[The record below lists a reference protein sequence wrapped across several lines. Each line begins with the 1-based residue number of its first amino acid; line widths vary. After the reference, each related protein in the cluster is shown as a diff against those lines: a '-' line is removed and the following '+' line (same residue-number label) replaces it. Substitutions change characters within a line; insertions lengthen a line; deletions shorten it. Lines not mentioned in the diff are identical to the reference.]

1 METGRI
7 IASLEILSPASG
19 FLLCDGNSHLKTQ
32 YPQLF
37 SLLYSIDTN
46 YEISATHF
54 KTPDFTNRVAVGGNA
69 GLEVGSEFVNFENLP
84 ITDTGA
90 GQPYAG
96 GETAIMVNDYSG
108 GGQDLSSTNT
118 PIQVAFIPD
127 GIGVN
132 YYIKY

>member
-1 METGRI
+1 MKTGEI
-7 IASLEILSPASG
+7 ITTFNTYSTSEG
-19 FLLCDGNSHLKTQ
+19 FLLCDGGSHLKTQ

-37 SLLYSIDTN
+37 SLLYSLDTN
-46 YEISATHF
+46 YEIDANYF

-69 GLEVGSEFVNFENLP
+69 GLEVGSEFVNFDNLP
-84 ITDTGA
+84 ITDTGS

-96 GETAIMVNDYSG
+96 GETAIVVNDYSG

-132 YYIKY
+132 YYIKW